1 MDRNLKLKKG
11 RLLQRLSRLSLKI
24 ASLIF
29 SAALLLCIVVDVLS
43 DGFPIWGYLV
53 LPLGMGGVAYVIS
66 HKLLVERITLARNTL
81 KQVRKHQFD
90 NLEKAHLPR
99 GDELN
104 ALNCQVYRAGL
115 AMEKELVELRKI
127 EDYRREFLGNV
138 SHELKTPI
146 FTIQGF
152 AETLLDGALND
163 ERVNEKFLIKILANT
178 KRLKNLANDLV
189 EISRIES
196 GELEMVIMPFR
207 LIDVVQEVM
216 DELEQI
222 AASKSVQLFKQVP
235 KNLPLIMGDKARIT
249 QVLVNLVDNAIKYSN
264 PNGTV
269 EIIARSLPSGSVKVT
284 VADNG
289 IGIAPQHVPRLTER
303 FYRVDKSRSRAQGGT
318 GLGLAIVKHI
328 LGAHQSEMVIESKA
342 GMGSTFGFTLA
353 AVQPEKMVTSS
364 NGTGQPQ

>member
-11 RLLQRLSRLSLKI
+11 RIIQRFSRLSLKI
-24 ASLIF
+24 AFLIS
-29 SAALLLCIVVDVLS
+29 SAALLLCIVVVVLS
-43 DGFPIWGYLV
+43 SGFPVWGYLLIPV
-53 LPLGMGGVAYVIS
+53 GVGMAAYFIS
-66 HKLLVERITLARNTL
+66 QKLLVERILLARNTL

-90 NLEKAHLPR
+90 ELEKAHLPR

-104 ALNCQVYRAGL
+104 ALNWQVYRAGL
-115 AMEKELVELRKI
+115 AMEKELGELRKI
-127 EDYRREFLGNV
+127 EHYRREFLGNV

-152 AETLLDGALND
+152 AETLLDGALRD
-163 ERVNEKFLIKILANT
+163 ERVNEKFLMKILANT

-207 LIDVVQEVM
+207 LSDIAQEVL
-216 DELEQI
+216 DELEQV
-222 AASKSVQLFKQVP
+222 ASLKSVKLFMHIP
-235 KNLPLIMGDKARIT
+235 KSLPLIMGDKARIT
-249 QVLVNLVDNAIKYSN
+249 QVLINLIDNAIKYSN
-264 PNGTV
+264 PDGTV
-269 EIIARSLPSGSVKVT
+269 ELTARKLPSGAVKVS

-289 IGIAPQHVPRLTER
+289 IGIAPQHIPRLTER
-303 FYRVDKSRSRAQGGT
+303 FYRVDKSRSRVQGGT

-328 LGAHQSEMVIESKA
+328 LGAHQSEMVIDSKP

-353 AVQPEKMVTSS
+353 AVKPEQMAVKESEAI
-364 NGTGQPQ
+364 G